1 MKKGGLGRGLSA
13 LIPEGGATSLESAG
27 SKTDPST
34 TTEPAGA
41 TDAVLGGTKGSPEIL
56 VESEVTGV
64 AENVHLEMVA
74 ISAIEPNRY
83 QPRRVFDDEKMAE
96 LTLSIQEMGVLQPI
110 LVRRT
115 EDGFELVA
123 GERRWRAA
131 RRAGLS
137 AIPALVRDAG
147 NRDSL
152 EQAIVEN
159 VHRDDLNPLEEASA
173 FHRLMDEFGLTQ
185 HQVAVRVGRS
195 RPAVANTLRLL
206 HLPDS
211 VQQMIMDG
219 LLTAGHARTLAGLG
233 DHQLVELLASRVVD
247 DGLSVRQVEDLVRAL
262 DEVEEPVADPVVGL
276 ASTPDAAL
284 LEVERILGDR
294 FDTKVRVVTRGRK
307 GRIVV
312 EYADR
317 DDLQRLFELLGG

>member
-13 LIPEGGATSLESAG
+13 LIPEAGATSPEPVGEQADPTTSAA
-27 SKTDPST
+27 S
-34 TTEPAGA
+34 EHA
-41 TDAVLGGTKGSPEIL
+41 TDTSPDKATAAP
-56 VESEVTGV
+56 ESEVTGV
-64 AENVHLEMVA
+64 ADEVHLELVA

-96 LTLSIQEMGVLQPI
+96 LTLSIQEIGVLQPI

-115 EDGFELVA
+115 EGGFELVA

-137 AIPALVRDAG
+137 AIPALVRDTG
-147 NRDSL
+147 DRDSL

-159 VHRDDLNPLEEASA
+159 VHRDDLNPLEEAAA

-195 RPAVANTLRLL
+195 RPAVANALRLL
-206 HLPDS
+206 HLPDR

-219 LLTAGHARTLAGLG
+219 LLAAGHARTLAGLG
-233 DHQLVELLASRVVD
+233 DHQLVERLASRVVD
-247 DGLSVRQVEDLVRAL
+247 EGLSVRQVEELVRAL
-262 DEVEEPVADPVVGL
+262 DEVEEPVVEPVVDP
-276 ASTPDAAL
+276 APTRDAAL

-307 GRIVV
+307 GRIIVD
-312 EYADR
+312 YADQ